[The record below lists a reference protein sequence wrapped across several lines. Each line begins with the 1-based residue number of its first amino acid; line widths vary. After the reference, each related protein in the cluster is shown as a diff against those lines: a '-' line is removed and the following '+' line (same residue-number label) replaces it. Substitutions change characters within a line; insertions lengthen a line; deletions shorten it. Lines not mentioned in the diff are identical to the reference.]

1 MSERDTICAL
11 ASGQPPAAICIIRL
25 SGDRIWKL
33 AGALLDCGLPEP
45 RRATLT
51 RFRDEDGHLID
62 EGIVVFMPGPHS
74 YTGEDTLELYLHGG
88 PAVIN
93 HAIST
98 LTREPGVRLAEPGEF
113 TRRAFEAGK
122 IDLTEAEGVADII
135 EAETNAQKA
144 QALRQLSGGLTQ
156 QYDQWRAELTG
167 ILALIEVAVDFPDE
181 DDAPEETTAPVLR
194 KLGAL
199 ISDMEA
205 ALGDRGIGE
214 KIRDGFRIAIIGAPN
229 AGKSTLLNRLAGRE
243 AAIVTSLPGTTR
255 DVIEIR
261 RVMGGQIVWI
271 SDTAGLRETE
281 DEIEAEGVR
290 RAQKVAAEADLR
302 VFMVD
307 GSAPDPGVLTSPYRL
322 PTDMVVVNK
331 ADADLAENLPAHDFR
346 ISAKTGDG
354 VETLERALSEFIS
367 ARAASVEAPVIT
379 RARHRARLVE
389 GLACLV
395 AARDA
400 LELGTG
406 AELAAEDVRMAIR
419 HLGSVI
425 GVVGVEDV
433 LGAVFSE
440 FCIGK

>member
-25 SGDRIWKL
+25 SGDAIWKL

-51 RFRDEDGHLID
+51 KFRDEDANLID
-62 EGIVVFMPGPHS
+62 EGLALFMPGPHS

-88 PAVIN
+88 AAVIE

-98 LTREPGVRLAEPGEF
+98 LIKEPNVRMAEPGEF

-135 EAETNAQKA
+135 EAETTAQKA
-144 QALRQLSGGLTQ
+144 QALRQLTGGLTE
-156 QYDQWRAELTG
+156 QYDHWRAELTG

-181 DDAPEETTAPVLR
+181 EDAPEETTTPVIA
-194 KLGAL
+194 KLNRL
-199 ISDMEA
+199 IGELEQ

-229 AGKSTLLNRLAGRE
+229 AGKSTLLNRLAGRD
-243 AAIVTSLPGTTR
+243 AAIVTSRPGTTR

-261 RVMGGQIVWI
+261 RVLGGQVVWI

-290 RAQKVAAEADLR
+290 RAERVAAEADLR
-302 VFMVD
+302 LLMVD
-307 GSAPDPGVLTSPYRL
+307 GSAPELGVLTSPYRQSA
-322 PTDMVVVNK
+322 DIVIVNK
-331 ADADLAENLPAHDFR
+331 ADVNLSPDLP
-346 ISAKTGDG
+346 
-354 VETLERALSEFIS
+354 EFNYKIS
-367 ARAASVEAPVIT
+367 ARDGAGVAELEAALADFIAKKAASVEAPVIT

-389 GLACLV
+389 GLGCLI

-400 LELGTG
+400 LDLGTG
-406 AELAAEDVRMAIR
+406 AELAAEDVRLAIR
-419 HLGSVI
+419 HLGAIV
-425 GVVGVEDV
+425 GTVGVEDV
-433 LGAVFSE
+433 LGAVFSQ

>member
-62 EGIVVFMPGPHS
+62 EGLVVFMPGPHS
-74 YTGEDTLELYLHGG
+74 YTGEDTLGLYLHGG

-98 LTREPGVRLAEPGEF
+98 LTSEPGVRLAEPGEF

-243 AAIVTSLPGTTR
+243 AAIVTSRPGTTR